1 MRHFHLTK
9 QQYHCPIV
17 NLDKIWTLVG
27 EAVRQRTHG
36 AACMHTHTC
45 PNAHILAQ
53 THIHGQACRQGPEW
67 CRTHPPAAGR
77 EEGRKEGRELLLAG
91 RAAERCGPE
100 VEPGGWLGDMI
111 L

>member
-36 AACMHTHTC
+36 AACTHT
-45 PNAHILAQ
+45 HILAQ
-53 THIHGQACRQGPEW
+53 THIHGQACLQ
-67 CRTHPPAAGR
+67 AG
-77 EEGRKEGRELLLAG
+77 
-91 RAAERCGPE
+91 AEA
-100 VEPGGWLGDMI
+100 V
-111 L
+111 